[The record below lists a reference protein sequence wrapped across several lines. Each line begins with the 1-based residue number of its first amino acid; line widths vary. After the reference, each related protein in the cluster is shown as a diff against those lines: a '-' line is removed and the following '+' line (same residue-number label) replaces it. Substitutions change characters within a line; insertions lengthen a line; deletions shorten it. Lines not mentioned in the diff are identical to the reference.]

1 MFFLNCK
8 LYNMKKLIA
17 LAFTAFILSASQDIF
32 AQNIVLINGQ
42 PTEVTLEGEII
53 KKLKTNDVSAHMNGF
68 TQERKDIFSNAKLR
82 MPESKNQASIS
93 NQPETDKKT
102 QTVTN
107 NEVTQK
113 KEDAFWVQSNQD

>member
-113 KEDAFWVQSNQD
+113 EEDAFWVQSNQD

>member
-82 MPESKNQASIS
+82 MPENKNQASIS

-107 NEVTQK
+107 DEVTQK
-113 KEDAFWVQSNQD
+113 EEDAFWVQSNQD

>member
-1 MFFLNCK
+1 
-8 LYNMKKLIA
+8 MKKLIA